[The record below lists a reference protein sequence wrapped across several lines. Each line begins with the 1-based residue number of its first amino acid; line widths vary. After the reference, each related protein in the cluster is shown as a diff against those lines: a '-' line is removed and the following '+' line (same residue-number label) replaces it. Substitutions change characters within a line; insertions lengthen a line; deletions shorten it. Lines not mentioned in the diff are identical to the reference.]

1 MFFFF
6 NISLHFPFQNKENWK
21 CLLTST
27 NVSALC
33 LDLGQCY
40 PTSTHIR
47 ALLSRSSR
55 EMKFNSSS
63 WYFAFET
70 MLEFFC
76 KLHIL
81 LNHEHIR
88 QGDRIIAMIALRS
101 AILMKVDHVVSLHA
115 HRLFSGRACSCT
127 KDPCSQ
133 SSKYMKKSDREIR
146 VRLTL

>member
-1 MFFFF
+1 M
-6 NISLHFPFQNKENWK
+6 LKP
-21 CLLTST
+21 
-27 NVSALC
+27 V
-33 LDLGQCY
+33 
-40 PTSTHIR
+40 
-47 ALLSRSSR
+47 
-55 EMKFNSSS
+55 
-63 WYFAFET
+63 YFAFET

-115 HRLFSGRACSCT
+115 HRLFSGRACSYT